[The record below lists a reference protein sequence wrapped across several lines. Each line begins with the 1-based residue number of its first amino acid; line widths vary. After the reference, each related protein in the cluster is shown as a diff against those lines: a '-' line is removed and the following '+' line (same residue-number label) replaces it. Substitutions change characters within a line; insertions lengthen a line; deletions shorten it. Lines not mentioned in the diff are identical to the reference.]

1 MDILVNLLQ
10 ALADPILLVYLAAG
24 VFLGIYIGAVPGLSV
39 TMAASLLISF
49 TYSWDVL
56 PATAA
61 MIGIYIGGV
70 YGGSRSAILLNIP
83 GAPAAVATAL
93 DGYPLAKKGLAGQAI
108 GITVVQSVLGGLIGT
123 VILAVGAPA
132 LTKVA
137 MVFAPR
143 DYFLLAVM
151 GLLLIGSLGSVSP
164 ARGIMSA
171 AIGIF
176 IGFVGLDSQTG
187 HLRFVFGASGSS
199 FRTYMML
206 GVNYVV
212 VMIGLFGMS
221 EALIQL
227 RTLSVQPVKQKV
239 DKIVPGWK
247 NILKYMPLAVRSS
260 LLGTFV
266 GALPGTGGDIAALMA
281 YDHAKRTTKHPET
294 PFGEGAMEGLVACE
308 SANNAAIGGA
318 CIPMLTMGIPGDAVT
333 AIMLGAM
340 YIHGL
345 NPGPLLMKESANV
358 FWFIIGAM
366 FIGNLFL
373 LLFGFTGIKL
383 FTKIVE
389 VPKHILMP
397 IIIIL
402 SVVGAFSINSN
413 IMDVYWMLFFGIIGY
428 FMKLYHFPVAPAI
441 LGIILVDLIELN
453 FRRAAQ
459 TVNNSIPA
467 LLRDMVSHPISLV
480 LLVVILTMALSSSG
494 FFRRLQEK
502 RQASRKTTQTRG
514 TQA

>member
-1 MDILVNLLQ
+1 MEIFSHMLQ
-10 ALADPILLVYLAAG
+10 ALIDPQLVIYLAVG

-49 TYSWDVL
+49 TYSWEVL
-56 PATAA
+56 PAMAA

-123 VILAVGAPA
+123 VILAFGAPA
-132 LTKVA
+132 LAKVA
-137 MVFAPR
+137 VTFAPR
-143 DYFLLAVM
+143 DYFLLAIM
-151 GLLLIGSLGSVSP
+151 GLLLVGSLGSEST
-164 ARGIMSA
+164 ARGILSA

-176 IGFVGLDSQTG
+176 IGFIGLDSQTG
-187 HLRFVFGASGSS
+187 HVRFVVGTKGSETW
-199 FRTYMML
+199 TYMML

-221 EALIQL
+221 EALMQL
-227 RTLSVQPVKQKV
+227 RDMTVKPVKQKV

-247 NILKYMPLAVRSS
+247 NIIKYLPLSIRTS
-260 LLGTFV
+260 LLGTFI

-281 YDHAKRTTKHPET
+281 YDHAKRTTKNPET
-294 PFGEGAMEGLVACE
+294 PFGEGAIEGLVACE

-318 CIPMLTMGIPGDAVT
+318 CIPMLTLGIPGDAVT
-333 AIMLGAM
+333 AIMIGAM

-345 NPGPLLMKESANV
+345 QPGPLMMKTSADV
-358 FWFIIGAM
+358 FWYIIGAM
-366 FIGNLFL
+366 FVGNIFL
-373 LLFGFTGIKL
+373 LILGFTGIKL
-383 FTKIVE
+383 FAKIVE

-402 SVVGAFSINSN
+402 SVVGAFSINNS
-413 IMDVYWMLFFGIIGY
+413 IMDVYWMIGFGILGY
-428 FMKLYHFPVAPAI
+428 IMKLYHIPVAPTI

-453 FRRAAQ
+453 FRRAAL
-459 TVNNSIPA
+459 TVGNSIPK
-467 LLRDMVSHPISLV
+467 LLLDFVSHPISLV
-480 LLVVILTMALSSSG
+480 LTVVIVGMVFSSCG
-494 FFRRLQEK
+494 VFRKLKKEK
-502 RQASRKTTQTRG
+502 QA
-514 TQA
+514 

>member
-1 MDILVNLLQ
+1 MEHLDYMLRALL
-10 ALADPILLVYLAAG
+10 DPQLLLFLGVG

-56 PATAA
+56 PAMAA

-93 DGYPLAKKGLAGQAI
+93 DGYPLAQKGLAGQAI
-108 GITVVQSVLGGLIGT
+108 GITVVQSVLGGFIGT
-123 VILAVGAPA
+123 VILALGAPQVA
-132 LTKVA
+132 KVA
-137 MVFAPR
+137 MAFAPR

-151 GLLLIGSLGSVSP
+151 GLLLVGSLGSESP
-164 ARGIMSA
+164 ARGVMSA
-171 AIGIF
+171 ALGVFVGF
-176 IGFVGLDSQTG
+176 IGLDSQTG
-187 HLRFVFGASGSS
+187 HLRFVAGPSGSS
-199 FRTYMML
+199 FHTYMML

-227 RTLSVQPVKQKV
+227 RDPTVQPVKQKV

-247 NILKYMPLAVRSS
+247 NILKYLPLSIRTS

-281 YDHAKRTTKHPET
+281 YDHAKWSTKNPET
-294 PFGEGAMEGLVACE
+294 PFGQGAIEGLVACE

-318 CIPMLTMGIPGDAVT
+318 CIPMLTLGIPGDAVT
-333 AIMLGAM
+333 AIMIGAM

-345 NPGPLLMKESANV
+345 NPGPLMMKESSDV
-358 FWFIIGAM
+358 FWYIIGAM
-366 FIGNLFL
+366 FVGNVFL
-373 LLFGFTGIKL
+373 LILGFTGIKL
-383 FTKIVE
+383 FAKIVE
-389 VPKHILMP
+389 IPKYILMP

-402 SVVGAFSINSN
+402 SVVGAFSINNSL
-413 IMDVYWMLFFGIIGY
+413 MDVYWMIAFGILGY
-428 FMKLYHFPVAPAI
+428 LMKLYHFPVAPAI

-453 FRRAAQ
+453 FRRAVM
-459 TVNNSIPA
+459 TVGGSFTA
-467 LLRDMVSHPISLV
+467 LLGD
-480 LLVVILTMALSSSG
+480 ILTHPMSLLLLAVIVGMLLSSAG
-494 FFRRLQEK
+494 IFKKLRCGAKK
-502 RQASRKTTQTRG
+502 R
-514 TQA
+514 

>member
-1 MDILVNLLQ
+1 MEQLDYMLRALL
-10 ALADPILLVYLAAG
+10 DPQLLLYLGVG

-49 TYSWDVL
+49 TYSWEVL
-56 PATAA
+56 PAMAA

-93 DGYPLAKKGLAGQAI
+93 DGYPLAQKGLAGQAI

-123 VILAVGAPA
+123 VILALGAPQVA
-132 LTKVA
+132 QVA
-137 MVFAPR
+137 MAFAPR
-143 DYFLLAVM
+143 DYFLLAIM
-151 GLLLIGSLGSVSP
+151 GLLLVGSLGSESP
-164 ARGIMSA
+164 ARGVMSA
-171 AIGIF
+171 AIGVFVGF
-176 IGFVGLDSQTG
+176 IGLDSQTG
-187 HLRFVFGASGSS
+187 HLRFVVGPSGSS
-199 FRTYMML
+199 FYTYMML

-227 RTLSVQPVKQKV
+227 RDLSIQPVKQKV

-247 NILKYMPLAVRSS
+247 NVIKYLPLSIRTS

-281 YDHAKRTTKHPET
+281 YDHAKRSTKNPET
-294 PFGEGAMEGLVACE
+294 PFGQGAIEGLVACE

-318 CIPMLTMGIPGDAVT
+318 CIPMLTLGIPGDAVT
-333 AIMLGAM
+333 AIMIGAM

-345 NPGPLLMKESANV
+345 NPGPLMMKESSDV
-358 FWFIIGAM
+358 FWYIIGAM
-366 FIGNLFL
+366 FVGNVFL
-373 LLFGFTGIKL
+373 LILGFTGIKL

-389 VPKHILMP
+389 IPKYILMP

-402 SVVGAFSINSN
+402 SVVGAFSINNSL
-413 IMDVYWMLFFGIIGY
+413 MDVYWMIAFGILGY
-428 FMKLYHFPVAPAI
+428 LMKLYHFPVAPAI

-453 FRRAAQ
+453 FRRAVM
-459 TVNNSIPA
+459 TVGGSFSA
-467 LLRDMVSHPISLV
+467 LVVDIVSHPMSLI
-480 LLVVILTMALSSSG
+480 LLAVIVGMVLSSAG
-494 FFRRLQEK
+494 ILKKLRRGSEK
-502 RQASRKTTQTRG
+502 S
-514 TQA
+514 

>member
-1 MDILVNLLQ
+1 MEHLDYMLRALL
-10 ALADPILLVYLAAG
+10 DPQLLLYLGVG

-49 TYSWDVL
+49 TYSWEVL
-56 PATAA
+56 PAMAA

-93 DGYPLAKKGLAGQAI
+93 DGYPLAQKGLAGQAI
-108 GITVVQSVLGGLIGT
+108 GVTVVQSVLGGLIGT
-123 VILAVGAPA
+123 VILALGAPQVA
-132 LTKVA
+132 KVA
-137 MVFAPR
+137 MAFAPR
-143 DYFLLAVM
+143 DYFLLAIM
-151 GLLLIGSLGSVSP
+151 GLLLVGSLGSESP
-164 ARGIMSA
+164 ARGVMSA

-176 IGFVGLDSQTG
+176 VGFIGLDSQTG
-187 HLRFVFGASGSS
+187 HLRFVVGPSGSS
-199 FRTYMML
+199 FYTYMML

-227 RTLSVQPVKQKV
+227 RDLSVQPVKQKV

-247 NILKYMPLAVRSS
+247 NVFKYLPLSIRTS

-281 YDHAKRTTKHPET
+281 YDHAKRSTKDPEV
-294 PFGEGAMEGLVACE
+294 PFGQGAIEGLVACE

-318 CIPMLTMGIPGDAVT
+318 CIPMLTLGIPGDAVT
-333 AIMLGAM
+333 AIMIGAM

-345 NPGPLLMKESANV
+345 NPGPLMMKESSDV
-358 FWFIIGAM
+358 FWYIIGAM
-366 FIGNLFL
+366 FVGNLFL
-373 LLFGFTGIKL
+373 LILGFTGIRL

-389 VPKHILMP
+389 IPKYILMP

-402 SVVGAFSINSN
+402 SVVGAFSINNSL
-413 IMDVYWMLFFGIIGY
+413 MDVYWMIAFGILGY
-428 FMKLYHFPVAPAI
+428 LMKLYHFPVAPAI

-453 FRRAAQ
+453 FRRAVM
-459 TVNNSIPA
+459 TVGGSFTA
-467 LLRDMVSHPISLV
+467 LLADIVRHPMSLLLLAVIVGMV
-480 LLVVILTMALSSSG
+480 LSSAG
-494 FFRRLQEK
+494 VWKKLGHGGGK
-502 RQASRKTTQTRG
+502 
-514 TQA
+514 

>member
-1 MDILVNLLQ
+1 MEIFGHMLQ
-10 ALADPILLVYLAAG
+10 ALIDPQLVIYLAVG

-56 PATAA
+56 PSMAA
-61 MIGIYIGGV
+61 MVGIYIGGV
-70 YGGSRSAILLNIP
+70 YGGSRSSSLLNIP

-123 VILAVGAPA
+123 IILAVGAPA
-132 LTKVA
+132 LAKVA
-137 MVFAPR
+137 LTFAPR

-151 GLLLIGSLGSVSP
+151 GLLLIGSLGSEST
-164 ARGIMSA
+164 ARGVMSA

-176 IGFVGLDSQTG
+176 IGFIGMDSQTG
-187 HLRFVFGASGSS
+187 HMRFVIGPSGSL
-199 FRTYMML
+199 FRTYMSL
-206 GVNYVV
+206 GVSYVV

-227 RTLSVQPVKQKV
+227 RDLSVKPVKQKV

-247 NILKYMPLAVRSS
+247 NILKYLPLSIRTS
-260 LLGTFV
+260 LMGTFI

-281 YDHAKRTTKHPET
+281 YDHAKRTTKDPET
-294 PFGEGAMEGLVACE
+294 PFGEGALEGLVACE

-318 CIPMLTMGIPGDAVT
+318 CIPMLTLGIPGDAVT

-345 NPGPLLMKESANV
+345 NPGPLLMKNSADV
-358 FWFIIGAM
+358 FWYIIGAM
-366 FIGNLFL
+366 FVGNVFL
-373 LLFGFTGIKL
+373 LIFGFTGIKL

-402 SVVGAFSINSN
+402 SVVGAFSINN
-413 IMDVYWMLFFGIIGY
+413 NLMDVYWMLAFGVLGY
-428 FMKLYHFPVAPAI
+428 IKKLYHFPVAPTI

-453 FRRAAQ
+453 FRRAAV
-459 TVNNSIPA
+459 TVGNSITA
-467 LLRDMVSHPISLV
+467 LLADLVSHPISLV
-480 LLVVILTMALSSSG
+480 LLVVIVAMCLSSSG
-494 FFRRLQEK
+494 VFQKIRAKFPSSARAK
-502 RQASRKTTQTRG
+502 GSKA
-514 TQA
+514 